1 MTTSRT
7 VTLGIVLA
15 ISACALPV
23 LGYLFLNETFFHGF
37 PANCADGYPQDA
49 ADEAACAPSWG
60 AGLPYLVGLLIVAA
74 AAGGALWQLFGS
86 RRGAPAASPARL

>member
-74 AAGGALWQLFGS
+74 AAGGALWQLVRG
-86 RRGAPAASPARL
+86 RRVATTAESAHA